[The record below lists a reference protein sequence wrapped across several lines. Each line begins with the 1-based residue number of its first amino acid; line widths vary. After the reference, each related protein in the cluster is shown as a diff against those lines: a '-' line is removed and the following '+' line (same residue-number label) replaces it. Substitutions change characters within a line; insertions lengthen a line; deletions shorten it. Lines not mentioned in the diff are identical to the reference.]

1 MSATLVL
8 RLTGG
13 AANADPNAALGGV
26 SSANAVS
33 GTAMNNIF
41 DDVSAAEAVSG
52 DTEYRAIDVYNSGDA
67 TAVGVNIWMGTET
80 SSTDSAIDLG
90 KVTSP
95 LNNTESIAD
104 ESTAPVGAGITF
116 GHYVVG
122 SKLALPDIAAGAYC
136 RIWLKRIV
144 GAAAGNTASDLG
156 TLNWE
161 YA

>member
-1 MSATLVL
+1 MAATLVL

-13 AANADPNAALGGV
+13 AANSDPDASLGGV

-33 GTAMNNIF
+33 ATALNNIF
-41 DDVSAAEAVSG
+41 DNVSSAEAAAG
-52 DTEYRAIDVYNSGDA
+52 DTEYRGIDVFNTGDA
-67 TAVGVNIWMGTET
+67 TATGINIWMGTET
-80 SSTDSAIDLG
+80 SSTSSSLDIG

-95 LNNTESIAD
+95 IGDTESIAD
-104 ESTAPVGAGITF
+104 ESTAPVGTGITF
-116 GHYVVG
+116 GHYTSG
-122 SKLALPDIAAGAYC
+122 SKLALPDIAAGSYC

-144 GAAAGNTASDLG
+144 TASAPNTSSDLG